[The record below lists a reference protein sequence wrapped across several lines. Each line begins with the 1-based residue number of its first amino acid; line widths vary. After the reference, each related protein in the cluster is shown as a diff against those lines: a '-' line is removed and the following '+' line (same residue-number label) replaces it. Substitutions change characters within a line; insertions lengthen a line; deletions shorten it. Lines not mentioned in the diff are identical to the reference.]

1 MRIRKLGLQ
10 SRSLGIGLAGLAAL
24 AAEGVLTQPAMA
36 AAGDVGAWVSNK
48 TYPPT
53 QFSAVVPDVYPGTN
67 NGINIAVGD
76 ANNTGVPVIVTGNG
90 PGSPDTIDTLNY
102 SKISGFGSPQAY
114 FTPDTAQYGVRV
126 AVGDPNGDGNNGV
139 AYSSVSGVSA
149 LVAYM
154 TPKSQPPSIS
164 ISAYSYSQTNGVY
177 VAMGDVVGNGQ
188 DQIITGPSTGDPT
201 SGVTQSPVVNVYSAA
216 SGSIAQLGSFT
227 PLDSTYTGGVRVAT
241 GDVDGSGVDS
251 IICGPDQGTN
261 PTLEAYTWAKITGGY
276 SETIKSKLTVDSY
289 GSSQGVYIA
298 TGDVTGSGE
307 DDLITGAGPGG
318 LPYVTVYTYNTSSS
332 SWAFDYDFLA
342 YPASYTGGVE
352 VAVGDLNGDGV
363 EDIITSPAGAISVPE
378 PASLSLLVAGGALLS
393 CRRRK
398 RRDRLLSAGG

>member
-36 AAGDVGAWVSNK
+36 AAGDVEAWVSNK

-126 AVGDPNGDGNNGV
+126 AVGEWVKDGMETGV
-139 AYSSVSGVSA
+139 YSAASGASS
-149 LVAYM
+149 LIGL
-154 TPKSQPPSIS
+154 TWLKSGYTAT
-164 ISAYSYSQTNGVY
+164 AYSYPQTNGVY
-177 VAMGDVVGNGQ
+177 VAAGDLLGDGQ
-188 DQIITGPSTGDPT
+188 DEVITGPSTGDPT
-201 SGVTQSPVVNVYSAA
+201 SGTTQSPVVNVYSAA

-307 DDLITGAGPGG
+307 DDLIIGAGPGG

>member
-1 MRIRKLGLQ
+1 LGLQ
-10 SRSLGIGLAGLAAL
+10 RRSLGLAGLAAL
-24 AAEGVLTQPAMA
+24 AAEGVLSSHALA
-36 AAGDVGAWVSNK
+36 AAGDVEAWAANGES
-48 TYPPT
+48 PPT
-53 QFSAVVPDVYPGTN
+53 LFSAVVPDIYPGTN

-76 ANNTGVPVIVTGNG
+76 ANNTGVPAIVTGNG
-90 PGSPDTIDTLNY
+90 PGSSDTIETLNY
-102 SKISGFGSPQAY
+102 TKLTGFSSPQVYLGPA
-114 FTPDTAQYGVRV
+114 TSQYGVRV
-126 AVGDPNGDGNNGV
+126 AVGDPNGNGTLGV
-139 AYSSVSGVSA
+139 AFASASGTLSTVVYADDKHNISDTA
-149 LVAYM
+149 AY
-154 TPKSQPPSIS
+154 
-164 ISAYSYSQTNGVY
+164 AYSQTNGVY
-177 VAMGDVVGNGQ
+177 VAMGDVAGNSQ
-188 DQIITGPSTGDPT
+188 EQIITGPSTGDPT
-201 SGVTQSPVVNVYSAA
+201 TGVTQSPVVNVYSGAN
-216 SGSIAQLGSFT
+216 STFTLLNSFT
-227 PLDSTYTGGVRVAT
+227 PFDSTYTGGVRVAT